1 MKLTIRALIILF
13 IVGITSCSD
22 DDNPIDKSFDYREY
36 FPLDSGN
43 LWEYEYYAI
52 NSDGSNYSAP
62 FGRETLVAID
72 STVYLG
78 RTATEMNFEYVNNG
92 NTSQR
97 EFLFSKD
104 SNQIAI
110 SGLEIR
116 IHDSLAIIENRWVTL
131 YDLDQY
137 TGPWIN
143 NQIRFNDTIIGESQ
157 YFGTINIEGEKGES
171 TRIEYEGKRIEA
183 FTSKLFMYFNIERKR
198 NQDTI
203 FITKREE
210 YEYRYAEGI
219 GIVYTSFKQYQD
231 TNFVSGNKK
240 ILIDREF

>member
-1 MKLTIRALIILF
+1 MKFILKTLILIF
-13 IVGITSCSD
+13 IISITSCSD
-22 DDNPIDKSFDYREY
+22 DNNPIDKSFDYRDY

-62 FGRETLVAID
+62 FGRESLVAND
-72 STVYLG
+72 SLIYLG
-78 RTATEMNFEYVNNG
+78 RKATEMSLEYVNNG
-92 NTSQR
+92 NTTEK

-110 SGLEIR
+110 SGLEIKV
-116 IHDSLAIIENRWVTL
+116 HDSLLVKEDRWITL

-143 NQIRFNDTIIGESQ
+143 NQIRFNDTIIGDSQ
-157 YFGTINIEGEKGES
+157 YYGTINIEGQKGES

-183 FTSKLFMYFNIERKR
+183 FASKIFLYFNIERKR
-198 NQDTI
+198 SQDTI

-210 YEYRYAEGI
+210 YEYRFAENI

-240 ILIDREF
+240 ILIDKEF

>member
-1 MKLTIRALIILF
+1 MRLILRYLILLF
-13 IVGITSCSD
+13 ILSFTSCSD
-22 DDNPIDKSFDYREY
+22 DNNLIDKSFDYREY
-36 FPLDSGN
+36 LPLDSGN

-62 FGRETLVAID
+62 FGRETLIALD

-78 RTATEMNFEYVNNG
+78 RKATEMGFEYVNNG
-92 NTSQR
+92 NTTER
-97 EFLFSKD
+97 ELLYSLD

-116 IHDSLAIIENRWVTL
+116 IHDSLAITEDRWITL

-143 NQIRFNDTIIGESQ
+143 DQIRFNDTIIGDSQ
-157 YFGTINIEGEKGES
+157 YFGTINVEGRKGES
-171 TRIEYEGKRIEA
+171 TRIEYEGKRLEA
-183 FTSKLFMYFNIERKR
+183 FASKLFLYFNIERKR

-210 YEYRYAEGI
+210 YEYRFAENV
-219 GIVYTSFKQYQD
+219 GIVYTSFRQFQD